1 MKTSKYSDSLI
12 MSILKQVEAGTPI
25 PNLCS
30 EHGMRSAYKLKSKYG
45 DMDLSMMTRLKELD
59 AENARLKR

>member
-1 MKTSKYSDSLI
+1 MKTSKYSDS
-12 MSILKQVEAGTPI
+12 
-25 PNLCS
+25 
-30 EHGMRSAYKLKSKYG
+30 EHGMSSATFYKWKSKYG